1 MPILRNEFSKI
12 VEGPFTMT
20 LIIELTYIIL
30 NFMIKR
36 RIKNESK
43 C

>member
-1 MPILRNEFSKI
+1 MPIMRNEFSQI
-12 VEGPFTMT
+12 VEEPLRMT
-20 LIIELTYIIL
+20 LFIELTYMIL

-43 C
+43 F